1 MTLIA
6 PQGNINHFNTATAA
20 DQTSY
25 AEARRIGKAY
35 GQIVLSALYSLVKV
49 ECDQVKAVSTEFEA
63 PYMKVTDEEYAEAKA
78 VYEANKNATMEAG
91 RDFTSEDIAKG
102 HPFVLKFFAER
113 LMSCRDAAIPGV
125 RMEEMIA
132 LTFGDQL
139 AIVTLPAEAFIEF
152 SRQIRSASK
161 YPMTMVSALSQ
172 GEIGYIGMP
181 ENYGNGGYETSPCNT
196 NADRYL
202 GPKMVEIANALLK

>member
-1 MTLIA
+1 
-6 PQGNINHFNTATAA
+6 
-20 DQTSY
+20 
-25 AEARRIGKAY
+25 
-35 GQIVLSALYSLVKV
+35 
-49 ECDQVKAVSTEFEA
+49 
-63 PYMKVTDEEYAEAKA
+63 
-78 VYEANKNATMEAG
+78 MEAG

-132 LTFGDQL
+132 LTFGDEI

-152 SRQIRSASK
+152 SRQIRGASK

-181 ENYGNGGYETSPCNT
+181 ENYGNGGYKKAIEN
-196 NADRYL
+196 
-202 GPKMVEIANALLK
+202 LKEEA